1 MKKIIKT
8 CMSLILVG
16 VISTLTATD
25 VSAQDIL
32 NEDKNSV
39 YKKELTLNKIV
50 KQYTP
55 LREADVMWSRKIWRE
70 IDLREKMN
78 HPFYYPENDGEANTT
93 GDRKSLIDVI
103 YSAINEGSI
112 TAYGNAIMD
121 DEFRE
126 PMTQEEIKVIGG
138 AEEKYIEVT
147 DWDAVAAGADP
158 EEVTVQRLSKK
169 QFDRNT
175 VKKWRLKEEWFFDKQ
190 YSSMQVRIL
199 GLAPLQEDRDEVTAN
214 DGIYGAIINNCS
226 NSIDYYLYADNNSQ
240 GVFSPKR
247 AAYEFYSISTTIP
260 QSSLVINEVMSNNKT
275 IVTDET
281 GDYDDWI
288 ELYNTTNTPISTNGL
303 IFSDNLLN
311 LAKWDL
317 PNAVVNPNSYFIIW
331 ADEDGNTGDNHANF
345 KLSNLGEQL
354 ILSNS
359 DSTVVDAEF
368 IYAQLDD
375 IAYGRSPNGTGN
387 FSMLTPTFKRNN
399 TPTSI
404 DDFSDQQNILF
415 FPNPF
420 SNFIKIEKE
429 KHWYI
434 TNTIGQIIYTSNKSS
449 TINTSLWKS
458 GVYFLHFTNSIH
470 KSVKLLKVK

>member
-1 MKKIIKT
+1 MY
-8 CMSLILVG
+8 LILVG

-25 VSAQDIL
+25 ISAQDIL

-93 GDRKSLIDVI
+93 GDRRSLIDVI

-169 QFDRNT
+169 QFNRKT

-199 GLAPLQEDRDEVTAN
+199 GLAPLQENKDEMTERLT
-214 DGIYGAIINNCS
+214 GT
-226 NSIDYYLYADNNSQ
+226 
-240 GVFSPKR
+240 FSPLFWVHFPEAREVLINAEIFNSENDAERRTYDDLFWKR
-247 AAYEFYSISTTIP
+247 MFNSTITMEAN
-260 QSSLVINEVMSNNKT
+260 VANRRINEYMVGLDALLEAERIKAEIFN
-275 IVTDET
+275 
-281 GDYDDWI
+281 I
-288 ELYNTTNTPISTNGL
+288 EH
-303 IFSDNLLN
+303 
-311 LAKWDL
+311 DL
-317 PNAVVNPNSYFIIW
+317 WEY
-331 ADEDGNTGDNHANF
+331 
-345 KLSNLGEQL
+345 
-354 ILSNS
+354 
-359 DSTVVDAEF
+359 
-368 IYAQLDD
+368 
-375 IAYGRSPNGTGN
+375 
-387 FSMLTPTFKRNN
+387 
-399 TPTSI
+399 
-404 DDFSDQQNILF
+404 
-415 FPNPF
+415 
-420 SNFIKIEKE
+420 
-429 KHWYI
+429 
-434 TNTIGQIIYTSNKSS
+434 
-449 TINTSLWKS
+449 
-458 GVYFLHFTNSIH
+458 
-470 KSVKLLKVK
+470 

>member
-25 VSAQDIL
+25 ISAQDIL

-147 DWDAVAAGADP
+147 DWDAVASGADP

-199 GLAPLQEDRDEVTAN
+199 GLAPLQEDRDEVTERLT
-214 DGIYGAIINNCS
+214 GT
-226 NSIDYYLYADNNSQ
+226 
-240 GVFSPKR
+240 FSPLFWVHFPEAREVLINAEIFNSVKNDAERRTYDDLFWKR
-247 AAYEFYSISTTIP
+247 MFNSTITMEAN
-260 QSSLVINEVMSNNKT
+260 VANRRINEYMVGLDALLEAERIKAEIFN
-275 IVTDET
+275 
-281 GDYDDWI
+281 I
-288 ELYNTTNTPISTNGL
+288 EH
-303 IFSDNLLN
+303 
-311 LAKWDL
+311 DL
-317 PNAVVNPNSYFIIW
+317 WEY
-331 ADEDGNTGDNHANF
+331 
-345 KLSNLGEQL
+345 
-354 ILSNS
+354 
-359 DSTVVDAEF
+359 
-368 IYAQLDD
+368 
-375 IAYGRSPNGTGN
+375 
-387 FSMLTPTFKRNN
+387 
-399 TPTSI
+399 
-404 DDFSDQQNILF
+404 
-415 FPNPF
+415 
-420 SNFIKIEKE
+420 
-429 KHWYI
+429 
-434 TNTIGQIIYTSNKSS
+434 
-449 TINTSLWKS
+449 
-458 GVYFLHFTNSIH
+458 
-470 KSVKLLKVK
+470 